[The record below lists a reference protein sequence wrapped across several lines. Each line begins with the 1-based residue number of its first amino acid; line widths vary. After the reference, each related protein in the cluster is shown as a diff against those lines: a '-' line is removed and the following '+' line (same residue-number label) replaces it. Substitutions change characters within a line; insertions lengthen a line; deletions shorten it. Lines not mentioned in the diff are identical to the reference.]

1 MDPALSHLTVSP
13 ELALEFLAVF
23 SRFEFAL
30 KVSNLRRPG
39 DGEAKADWAV
49 FAEAVADTFDPQRTA
64 QLTHAFM
71 YLTGEPLRHFAV
83 ENGALAWRPFN
94 LPEGLSQA
102 GRVVRLIK
110 QVRNNLFHGG
120 KFAPDPQAG
129 SDRDSR
135 LIQASLV
142 VLRELLHLS
151 PQVRAAYV
159 D

>member
-39 DGEAKADWAV
+39 NGEAKADWAA

-64 QLTHAFM
+64 QLTHAFVC
-71 YLTGEPLRHFAV
+71 LTGEPLRHFAV
-83 ENGALAWRPFN
+83 ENGALTWRPFN

-120 KFAPDPQAG
+120 KFAPDPWAG
-129 SDRDSR
+129 SDRDAR

-142 VLRELLHLS
+142 VLRELLRLS
-151 PQVRAAYV
+151 PRVRAAYV